1 MIIREVTIDD
11 YKDIWNLNKNALGYD
26 FPLEKT
32 KTQLEKILTGKGA
45 KIFGAFVDD
54 KLIGYVHIADY
65 ECSFND
71 SLKNIMGIA
80 VDPSYRKQGIGRALL
95 TKAETWARDT
105 GAAGIR
111 LVSSVGRMEAHK
123 FYEAMGYT
131 SKKEQ
136 KNFRKIFRS

>member
-11 YKDIWNLNKNALGYD
+11 YKDIRSLNKNALGYD

-32 KTQLEKILTGKGA
+32 KTQLGKILTGNGA

-95 TKAETWARDT
+95 TKAESWARDT

-111 LVSSVGRMEAHK
+111 LVSSVGRTEAHK

>member
-11 YKDIWNLNKNALGYD
+11 YKDIRNLNKNALGYD

-45 KIFGAFVDD
+45 KVFGAFVDG
-54 KLIGYVHIADY
+54 KLIGYVHVSDY

-80 VDPSYRKQGIGRALL
+80 VDPAYRKKGIGRALL
-95 TKAETWARDT
+95 TQAEAWARET

-111 LVSSVGRMEAHK
+111 LVSSVGRTEAHK
-123 FYEAMGYT
+123 FYEVMGYT

>member
-11 YKDIWNLNKNALGYD
+11 YKDIRNLNKNALGYD

-32 KTQLEKILTGKGA
+32 KTQLEKILTDKGA

-71 SLKNIMGIA
+71 SLKNIMGLA

-111 LVSSVGRMEAHK
+111 LVSSVGRIEAHK

>member
-11 YKDIWNLNKNALGYD
+11 YKDIRSLNKNALGYD

-32 KTQLEKILTGKGA
+32 KTQLEKILTGKDA

-80 VDPSYRKQGIGRALL
+80 VAPSYRKQGIGRALL

-111 LVSSVGRMEAHK
+111 LVSSVGRTEAHK
-123 FYEAMGYT
+123 FYAAMGYT

>member
-11 YKDIWNLNKNALGYD
+11 YKDIRSLNKNALGYD

-32 KTQLEKILTGKGA
+32 KTQLEKILTGKDA

-80 VDPSYRKQGIGRALL
+80 VDPAYRKQGIGRTLL
-95 TKAETWARDT
+95 SQAETWARDT

-111 LVSSVGRMEAHK
+111 LVSSVGRTEAHK
-123 FYEAMGYT
+123 FYAAMGYT